1 MPVHTRILIASLAIL
16 LAVSIGV
23 NIFLGDISRRQ
34 QAVLDTPRPDYEAII
49 TVKTDSIAAYR
60 DSLSVFRTRE
70 EARLAAEKAEADAR
84 ETAARRRAASAETVA
99 KTDEPAVINEPEA
112 VETSH
117 EMADIPLPAE
127 IQGEEA
133 E

>member
-1 MPVHTRILIASLAIL
+1 MPVHTRILIASLAVL

-23 NIFLGDISRRQ
+23 NIFLGDISRQ

-70 EARLAAEKAEADAR
+70 EARLAAEKAEAEAR

-112 VETSH
+112 IETSH

>member
-1 MPVHTRILIASLAIL
+1 MPVHTRILIASLAVL

-23 NIFLGDISRRQ
+23 NIFLGDISRQ

-70 EARLAAEKAEADAR
+70 EARLAAEKAEAEAR
-84 ETAARRRAASAETVA
+84 ETAARRRAASAKTAA

-117 EMADIPLPAE
+117 EMADIPQPAE

>member
-1 MPVHTRILIASLAIL
+1 MPVHTRILIASLAVL

-70 EARLAAEKAEADAR
+70 EARLAAEKAEAEAR
-84 ETAARRRAASAETVA
+84 ETAARRRAASAKTAA

-117 EMADIPLPAE
+117 EMADIPQPAE